1 MNNFAIAIS
10 AHCFLYELKLSLQA
24 KEKKM
29 EKKFL
34 EHLAYGVIYF
44 WYSAVLPNSEMLSF

>member
-10 AHCFLYELKLSLQA
+10 AHCFFYELKLSLQA
-24 KEKKM
+24 KGKKM

-44 WYSAVLPNSEMLSF
+44 WYSAVLPNFEMLSF